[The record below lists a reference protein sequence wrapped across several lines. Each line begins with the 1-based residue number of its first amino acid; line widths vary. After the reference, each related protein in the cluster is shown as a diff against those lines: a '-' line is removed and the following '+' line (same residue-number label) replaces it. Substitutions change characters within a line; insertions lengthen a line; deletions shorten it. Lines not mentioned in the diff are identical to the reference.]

1 MKESILDAYYVDI
14 MNTCLATYLLFFIAL
29 IYNSYIGIVKS
40 TSITYQVSHIV
51 NENGSIN
58 F

>member
-1 MKESILDAYYVDI
+1 MKESILNVYYVDI
-14 MNTCLATYLLFFIAL
+14 MNTYLATYLLFFIAL